1 MTLIIDT
8 DAPSAIRQHLLQPPD
23 PNLATRRV
31 KLRDRAGLIC
41 GEAIVAAID
50 GNDLILTDLRE
61 LPEEDRFR
69 SEGGVFLTAWTDA
82 GAGTGGRRQLRPEQ
96 QEFRR
101 RLLEAYGGRCAV
113 TDCDVEAA
121 LEAAHLRDFRT
132 SNEVRDGILLRAD
145 IHALLDEGLMT
156 ITPDLRAVFAPQALS
171 HYRDFDG
178 KPLHLPVRRRDWP
191 QP

>member
-8 DAPSAIRQHLLQPPD
+8 DAPSATRQHLREPPD
-23 PNLATRRV
+23 PALARQRV
-31 KLRDRAGLIC
+31 KLRDRAGLIR

-69 SEGGVFLTAWTDA
+69 SEGGISLTAWGDP
-82 GAGTGGRRQLRPEQ
+82 GAITGGRRQLRPEQ

-101 RLLEAYGGRCAV
+101 RLLDAYGGRCAV

-132 SNEVRDGILLRAD
+132 SNEVRK
-145 IHALLDEGLMT
+145 
-156 ITPDLRAVFAPQALS
+156 S
-171 HYRDFDG
+171 
-178 KPLHLPVRRRDWP
+178 RRRWATTAFSTASRSTCPPAGATGPSREPRPTVTAATRPDRARP
-191 QP
+191 